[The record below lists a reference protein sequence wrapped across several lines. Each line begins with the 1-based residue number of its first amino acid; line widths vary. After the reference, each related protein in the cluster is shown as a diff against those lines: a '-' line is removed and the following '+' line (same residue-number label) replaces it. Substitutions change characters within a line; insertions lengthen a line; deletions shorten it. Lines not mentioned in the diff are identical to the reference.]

1 MQNTD
6 VCVTLHN
13 KFNIADFKGRGVL
26 KVNSPVLFCVQI
38 VIVGQTLLQNIVPC
52 GWVNFTKS
60 NFTLYLTNKIV
71 MYYNLLSKIF
81 FGTSES
87 DFNSG
92 CLAAQF
98 YLNKVKD

>member
-52 GWVNFTKS
+52 G
-60 NFTLYLTNKIV
+60 
-71 MYYNLLSKIF
+71 
-81 FGTSES
+81 
-87 DFNSG
+87 
-92 CLAAQF
+92 
-98 YLNKVKD
+98 